1 MKLPSELL
9 FRIGKQF
16 LDIQANQQTEI
27 IEKLLPALR
36 ETVSRQTFPQTV
48 QVASFRK
55 AISSKHLKSINLKK
69 EF

>member
-1 MKLPSELL
+1 MEVSSELL

-27 IEKLLPALR
+27 IEKLLPSFS
-36 ETVSRQTFPQTV
+36 ESVSWQTFPQTV

-55 AISSKHLKSINLKK
+55 AISRKLID
-69 EF
+69 